1 MMLRTAPRLPEER
14 GKHLHVDILTIG
26 PSVNP
31 LKTGALLLSTT
42 LLILYSC
49 SGTNP
54 ADVKGLAQQTGNL
67 KTAPEFTL
75 KDANGSA
82 VKLSDYHG
90 KVVLLN
96 FWATWCGP
104 CKIEIPWFMEF
115 EQQYKNQGFEVLGI
129 AMDDD
134 GWAAVK
140 PYIAEHKINY
150 RVVLGDDA
158 VANLYGGID
167 SLPTTFVIN
176 REGKVADTHVGLIG
190 KDDYISEI
198 KALLNG
204 SNQDALRS
212 NGGNPVAAI
221 LSLGAIR

>member
-1 MMLRTAPRLPEER
+1 
-14 GKHLHVDILTIG
+14 
-26 PSVNP
+26 VNL
-31 LKTGALLLSTT
+31 LKTGALLLSAT
-42 LLILYSC
+42 LLLLYSC
-49 SGTNP
+49 SDTDP
-54 ADVKGLAQQTGNL
+54 VHVKGVAKQNGSL

-82 VKLSDYHG
+82 VKLSDYRG

-140 PYIAEHKINY
+140 PYIAEHKMNY

-176 REGKVADTHVGLIG
+176 REGKVVDTHVGLIG

-198 KALLNG
+198 KSLLNDTNKDAVLSNSG
-204 SNQDALRS
+204 SPAAAL
-212 NGGNPVAAI
+212 

>member
-1 MMLRTAPRLPEER
+1 MNL
-14 GKHLHVDILTIG
+14 
-26 PSVNP
+26 
-31 LKTGALLLSTT
+31 LKTGALLLATT
-42 LLILYSC
+42 SLLLYSC
-49 SGTNP
+49 SGSDP
-54 ADVKGLAQQTGNL
+54 VDVKSLPEQTANV
-67 KTAPEFTL
+67 KTAPDFKL
-75 KDANGSA
+75 KDANGST
-82 VKLSDYHG
+82 VQLSDYRG

-115 EQQYKNQGFEVLGI
+115 QQQYKDQGFEVLGV

-140 PYIAEHKINY
+140 PYVAEHKMNY
-150 RVVLGDDA
+150 RVLLGNDE

-176 REGKVADTHVGLIG
+176 REGKVVDTHVGLIG

-198 KALLNG
+198 KGLLSGTNKNATRRNSGSRTAALL
-204 SNQDALRS
+204 S
-212 NGGNPVAAI
+212 
-221 LSLGAIR
+221 LSAIR